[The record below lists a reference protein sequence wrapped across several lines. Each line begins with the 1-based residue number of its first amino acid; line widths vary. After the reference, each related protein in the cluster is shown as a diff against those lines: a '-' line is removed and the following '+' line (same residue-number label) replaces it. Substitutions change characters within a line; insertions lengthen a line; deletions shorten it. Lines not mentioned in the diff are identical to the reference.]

1 MTDDKID
8 FAAEMSKN
16 GVKPL
21 AKRQKKLVKQQS
33 LPSLRELARHR
44 ESFARSERYDDDNLV
59 HDRGIQ
65 WLSPEEVVE
74 HKPTG
79 IQLSVFKKLKRGE
92 VDKSATLDLHGCRVN
107 DARDVLLE
115 FLRDCTGRNIRS
127 ALVIHGKGYHA
138 KPVEEDFSAIRDRV
152 ARLKSHVVYW
162 LKAHPN
168 VLAFCSAQAKDG
180 GTGAL
185 YVLLRKSPEITART

>member
-8 FAAEMSKN
+8 FAAEMSKH

-33 LPSLRELARHR
+33 LPSLRELARRR
-44 ESFARSERYDDDNLV
+44 ESFARSGQHDDDNLV
-59 HDRGIQ
+59 HERGIQ
-65 WLSPEEVVE
+65 WLSPEEAVE

-79 IQLSVFKKLKRGE
+79 IQLSAIKKLKRGE
-92 VDKSATLDLHGCRVN
+92 VDKSAILDLHGCRVD

-127 ALVIHGKGYHA
+127 AIVIHGKGYHA
-138 KPVEEDFSAIRDRV
+138 KPAGEDFSATRDTV

-162 LKAHPN
+162 LKAHPD
-168 VLAFCSAQAKDG
+168 VLAFCSAQPKDG

-185 YVLLRKSPEITART
+185 YVLLRKLPDIISRE